1 MVPSRP
7 VLFVC
12 QLHVVVVLVS
22 LVRHPTVRVLPAI
35 PIPLLLNMVYSV
47 DVLVPLVCLLVPP
60 FHVFLIVRF
69 SESDPSVI

>member
-12 QLHVVVVLVS
+12 QLHVVVLVS
-22 LVRHPTVRVLPAI
+22 LVRHLILRVLPAI
-35 PIPLLLNMVYSV
+35 PVPLLLNMVYQV
-47 DVLVPLVCLLVPP
+47 DVLVPLVGLVVPL

-69 SESDPSVI
+69 AESDSNVV